1 MGRKQKAHGTAKA
14 SASKLDGVAA
24 DVVRPAATSGTW
36 LVAMVWCGMVN
47 VDLYSAIVTEVCN
60 ALL

>member
-1 MGRKQKAHGTAKA
+1 MHGTAKA

-36 LVAMVWCGMVN
+36 LVAVVWCGMVN